1 MRRTYSAGGVVLN
14 NENKVLVVSQRGRA
28 WSLPKG
34 HLEKGERALVA
45 AKREIKEE
53 SGVSDLEFVKEL
65 GTYERHKMTSEN
77 KDNLDELKVIT
88 ILLFTTNND
97 KIAPEDPENPE
108 ARWVDIDDVA
118 NLLTHPKDKA
128 FFTSVKSEV
137 MSFVKL
143 RNNCKC
149 SLQYK

>member
-14 NENKVLVVSQRGRA
+14 NKNEILIVSQRGRA

-34 HLEKGERALVA
+34 HLEKGESALVA

-53 SGVSDLEFVKEL
+53 SGVSGLEFVKEL

-77 KDNLDELKVIT
+77 KDNLDELKIIT

-108 ARWVDIDDVA
+108 ARWVAIKDVA
-118 NLLTHPKDKA
+118 KLLTHYKDKA
-128 FFTSVKSEV
+128 FFSSVESEV
-137 MSFVKL
+137 MSFARL
-143 RNNCKC
+143 RKN
-149 SLQYK
+149 